1 MPHIL
6 METDIM
12 VRPEQLVNRLL
23 FCFVFVFFSCEEPK
37 KPFSLDSSKI
47 DLAKSVVLY
56 QGVPYSGKVYRFYPG
71 GLDTL
76 WVQNYKGG
84 LKNGVWKKYF
94 LNGEVKEERRFRNGK
109 KEGDYVGYYSGGNK
123 NFIFKFQNG
132 EYNGTNKVWT
142 KEGLL
147 IEEGNFKNG
156 YEHGVQKT
164 WYLNGKIKSNYII
177 KNNRRY
183 GLLGTKNCVNIY
195 KGQPKV

>member
-1 MPHIL
+1 

-12 VRPEQLVNRLL
+12 VRPERLVNRLL
-23 FCFVFVFFSCEEPK
+23 FCFIFVFFNCEEPK

-47 DLAKSVVLY
+47 DLTKSVVLY

-76 WVQNYKGG
+76 WVQSYKDG

-94 LNGEVKEERRFRNGK
+94 FNGEVKEERRFRKGK

-147 IEEGNFKNG
+147 IEEANFKNG

-177 KNNRRY
+177 KNKRRY
-183 GLLGTKNCVNIY
+183 GLLGTKSCVNVY
-195 KGQPKV
+195 KGLPKV